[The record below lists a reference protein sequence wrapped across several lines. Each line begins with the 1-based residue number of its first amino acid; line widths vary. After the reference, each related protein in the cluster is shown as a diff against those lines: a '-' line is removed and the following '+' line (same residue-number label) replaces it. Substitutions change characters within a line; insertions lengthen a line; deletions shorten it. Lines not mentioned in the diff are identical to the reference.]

1 MLKFRSSF
9 EKILFRNGKRFN
21 TTSAASEKNDFMEI
35 VIKFWKPFGAIGSI
49 LTAVGYTTIH
59 LNILEGNMI
68 KLDKRFDNLAESV
81 DKRFDK
87 LDESVNRRFDK
98 FAESINKKFDQ
109 VNTKFDHQN
118 LILQKIL
125 ENSLDSKL
133 ETSYLKGRLD
143 GHEDVRKRRPESCVG
158 EDKDMNG

>member
-98 FAESINKKFDQ
+98 FAESVNK
-109 VNTKFDHQN
+109 TFDHQN
-118 LILQKIL
+118 LILQKFL
-125 ENSLDSKL
+125 ENSLESKL